1 VGYQLLQQLQQLQ
14 QHKPWVLRPTLVL
27 M

>member
-1 VGYQLLQQLQQLQ
+1 VGYQLLQQLQ
-14 QHKPWVLRPTLVL
+14 QHKPWVLKPTLVL